1 MVERGAPG
9 SLCPGSVSCVH
20 PVSVSHSSCSSTV
33 AAIGP
38 SLCVTPSDHGSLQG
52 GMYGTRC
59 VLRRGTG
66 YVGQLQSQRPFL
78 KGATLLLEKWGIRR
92 ALREGETVAPATP
105 GAGACVARV
114 GGGSRCVPV
123 TCLRCQWSL
132 SDLQGAASQVG
143 TVPGSGFRCSQRSG
157 QLDQPQSHLPR
168 S

>member
-1 MVERGAPG
+1 MSLGTCQALGEAPDFHDPAVSRDTSHFTVEPMEASERLRHGPK
-9 SLCPGSVSCVH
+9 
-20 PVSVSHSSCSSTV
+20 
-33 AAIGP
+33 AA
-38 SLCVTPSDHGSLQG
+38 S
-52 GMYGTRC
+52 
-59 VLRRGTG
+59 G